1 MIISINKPF
10 SINEIGKRLNNE
22 DSTYPKNEN
31 VSVSNRLFLVCDGVG
46 GANKGEVA
54 SSLACE
60 CIQDYFNNFLDAEK
74 DIDAG
79 FIEKAIRYTETRFD
93 DYIKENP
100 EAKGMATT
108 LCLIFLSPNGI
119 FLTHAGDSRIY
130 QEREGKI
137 IFRTEDHSL
146 VNSWIKSGMINEED
160 AKTHP
165 RKNVIYRAIQGS
177 EHPVEVDVIQLVD
190 IQAGDNFLMYTDGVS
205 EAVSDSDIC
214 KILNEKGSSAE
225 TKLSVLKEICTGKA
239 RDNFSAFLIPIQDVQ
254 EAKTFKQ
261 FFLSFLYSFM

>member
-1 MIISINKPF
+1 MIISIQKPF
-10 SINEIGKRLNNE
+10 SINEIGKRTNNE

-31 VSVSNRLFLVCDGVG
+31 VSVNDRLFLVCDGVG

-60 CIQDYFNNFLDAEK
+60 SIQTYFHTFLDVEN
-74 DIDAG
+74 DIDAD
-79 FIEKAIRYTETRFD
+79 FIERAIRYTEIRFD
-93 DYIKENP
+93 EYVKENP

-108 LCLIFLSPNGI
+108 LCLIYFSPNGV

-130 QEREGKI
+130 QERENKI

-146 VNSWIKSGMINEED
+146 VNSWLKSGIINEEE
-160 AKTHP
+160 AKNHP

-177 EHPVEVDVIQLVD
+177 EHPVEVDVIQIVD
-190 IQAGDNFLMYTDGVS
+190 IQPGDNFLMATDGIN
-205 EAVSDSDIC
+205 EAISDHEIC
-214 KILNEKGSSAE
+214 KILSEKRSAE
-225 TKLSVLKEICTGKA
+225 SKLSTIKEMCSGKA

-254 EAKTFKQ
+254 DAKTFKQ

>member
-1 MIISINKPF
+1 MIISILKPF
-10 SINEIGKRLNNE
+10 SINEIGKRTNNE
-22 DSTYPKNEN
+22 DSIYPKNEN
-31 VSVSNRLFLVCDGVG
+31 VSIDDRLFLVCDGVG

-60 CIQDYFNNFLDAEK
+60 SIQTYFRTFLDVEN
-74 DIDAG
+74 DIDTD

-93 DYIKENP
+93 EYIKENP

-108 LCLIFLSPNGI
+108 LCLIYLSPNGAFI
-119 FLTHAGDSRIY
+119 THAGDSRIY
-130 QEREGKI
+130 QERANKI

-146 VNSWIKSGMINEED
+146 VNTWIKSGMINEEE
-160 AKTHP
+160 AKNHP

-177 EHPVEVDVIQLVD
+177 EHPIEVDVVQLVD
-190 IQAGDNFLMYTDGVS
+190 IQPGDNFLMSTDGVN
-205 EAVSDSDIC
+205 EAISDTEICSILSD
-214 KILNEKGSSAE
+214 KGSPES
-225 TKLSVLKEICTGKA
+225 KLSTIKEICSSKA